1 MHSFMASLK
10 KKNYS
15 HILFLIIFT
24 FPIFIFGIND
34 LEEYQLGTFTAI
46 IYWEDFTGLLT
57 FFYDFYGP
65 GTKLPTGPGPIF
77 HPLNF
82 FLSNLKFYYVIFTIF
97 HLFIQLEFTKRL
109 FRLFKIEYSNY
120 LLSILLVFCLT
131 NIQFGISVDWISVFF
146 TYCMFP
152 LIFYYFIKIIE
163 KKNKLAYYKFAFF
176 FSLWIVNGHLAFISL
191 YTIFLLIYFCL
202 SIKNFDHLK
211 AIFNFSFFISII
223 FLLLMVSENLFYIMR
238 ELSYFDGWRRV
249 QGSYDFRNFIEIFYP
264 TEHFLSSMPLNRL
277 PGNPIL
283 IYFAIFISSIAA
295 LNFVKSLKKI
305 PIKYFFQE
313 ASKLFFNRI
322 HVNLNF
328 KFCFLF
334 FLFLIF
340 SLWPFLS
347 VVPAVS
353 SIYSARDIFLYLGIF
368 IYFINYKKLGH
379 KTKLVLNFLLI
390 FYSFLFFAINVHNN
404 IKANENNFILDKYK
418 KTDFINKLEEL
429 NLSKNDYQRI
439 YLSPNLSP
447 EICCGYEEDGIFA
460 VTDLIKFNLA
470 PLNGYFK
477 HTSMKHFGDEQHVMN
492 GYIDSHFKYINNE
505 FFLNIFKINYLL
517 IEENELVKLEN
528 KNFKLIKKIKTSENN
543 LFLYKRNVLNYSIKK
558 ENLNSLQTNLKNC
571 KVRTLVSGAWVNEDS
586 KLDCL
591 IRNKN
596 LFDQSN
602 HHLSR
607 VSNGIFHIKNIKT
620 NNYPVIPFI
629 FDENWKS
636 SNDNIINLNNFLILI
651 NNDNSLDKNVIISYE
666 DNTRYFLKI
675 ISIVSF
681 FILILFIIF
690 YRQVKSYI

>member
-1 MHSFMASLK
+1 MASLK

-65 GTKLPTGPGPIF
+65 GTKLPIGPGPIF

-120 LLSILLVFCLT
+120 LLSILLVFCLA

-163 KKNKLAYYKFAFF
+163 KKNKLAYYKFVFF

-191 YTIFLLIYFCL
+191 YIIFLLIYFCL

-223 FLLLMVSENLFYIMR
+223 FLPLILSEHIFYLMR

-528 KNFKLIKKIKTSENN
+528 KNFKLIKQIKTSKNN
-543 LFLYKRNVLNYSIKK
+543 LFLYKRNVLNHSIKK

-591 IRNKN
+591 LRNKN

-602 HHLSR
+602 HYLSR